1 MFKHLVKIMLASF
14 LGKELSQKACSLK
27 LQEHT

>member
-1 MFKHLVKIMLASF
+1 MFKYLVKIMLLSF
-14 LGKELSQKACSLK
+14 LEKELSQKANSLK